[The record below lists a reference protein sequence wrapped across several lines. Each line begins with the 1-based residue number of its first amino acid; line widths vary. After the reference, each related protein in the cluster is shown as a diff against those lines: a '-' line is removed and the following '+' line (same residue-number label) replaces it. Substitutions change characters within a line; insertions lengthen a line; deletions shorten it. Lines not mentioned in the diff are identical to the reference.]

1 MSLAVKQQCYAAA
14 AQVCRGLNLGKVNI
28 SLSAPVSHLSTT
40 IMSKT
45 ANRSASQELVLVE
58 NQLQIAKLHQNRM
71 SQYSS
76 IQFINLL
83 CYTLRNNDFKVMAV
97 TLWHQNHMQVFLLH
111 FFFTCSSVNNT
122 ALNLKINSINLSF
135 FFITK
140 MFSGH
145 KGN

>member
-1 MSLAVKQQCYAAA
+1 MRY
-14 AQVCRGLNLGKVNI
+14 
-28 SLSAPVSHLSTT
+28 LSTT

-58 NQLQIAKLHQNRM
+58 NQLQVAKLHQNRM

-135 FFITK
+135 FFHNKNVQWSQRELVTNWD
-140 MFSGH
+140 FEQ
-145 KGN
+145 NPFRYRYQ